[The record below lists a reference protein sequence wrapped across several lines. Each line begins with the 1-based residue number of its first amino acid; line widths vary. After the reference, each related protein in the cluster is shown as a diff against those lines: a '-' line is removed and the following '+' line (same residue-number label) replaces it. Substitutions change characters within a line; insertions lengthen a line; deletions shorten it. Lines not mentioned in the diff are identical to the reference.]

1 MNYHFDWSVVFSRGG
16 LLLRGLELTFEVSIV
31 AQLLALVLGLVVALL
46 RLQPILPLRWA
57 AIAFIEVFRSVPLL
71 VLLIWIYY
79 GLPIVVGWDFSP
91 FTAGVLGLGLLYGAN
106 LAEVF
111 RSGLQAVPAGQREA
125 ALTLGFGRF
134 RTGLL
139 IVIPQAIRIVIPAL
153 GNSFVGMIKDAALV
167 SVLGLAEIMR
177 TAQTVVAETFRPF
190 EVYTFVAVVYLVIT
204 IVLGRLLDLLERRT
218 SR

>member
-1 MNYHFDWSVVFSRGG
+1 MNYHFDWSVVFDRGG
-16 LLLRGLELTFEVSIV
+16 LILGALGMTFEVSIA
-31 AQLLALVLGLVVALL
+31 AQILALAIGLFVALV
-46 RLQPILPLRWA
+46 RVQRFAPFRWT

-79 GLPIVVGWDFSP
+79 GLPIIVGLDFTP

-111 RSGLQAVPAGQREA
+111 RAGLKAVPAGQSEA
-125 ALTLGFGRF
+125 AFTLGLGRF

-139 IVIPQAIRIVIPAL
+139 IVVPQAIRIVLPAL
-153 GNSFVGMIKDAALV
+153 GNSFVNMLKDATLV

-190 EVYTFVAVVYLVIT
+190 EVYTFVALVYLVLT
-204 IVLGRLLDLLERRT
+204 IILGRLLDLIERWKP
-218 SR
+218 